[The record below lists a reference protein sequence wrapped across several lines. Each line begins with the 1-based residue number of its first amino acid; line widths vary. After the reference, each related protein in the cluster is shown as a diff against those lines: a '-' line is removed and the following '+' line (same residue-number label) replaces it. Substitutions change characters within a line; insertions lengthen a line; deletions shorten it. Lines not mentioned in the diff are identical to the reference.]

1 MPSSVVDLADTGQKS
16 NLPLPVKCP
25 DPVGKASITDF
36 EIKEIII
43 TIGRTPSAPSQ
54 TRPARRFRKQSGGHD
69 FQQVTPRRTEFK
81 SLQPLRL
88 NRESFFGCVQ
98 IQLINNDGVW
108 SDSILTKSE

>member
-1 MPSSVVDLADTGQKS
+1 MPFAAANHKSGPRREGVDNRFRSQKDKMTS
-16 NLPLPVKCP
+16 
-25 DPVGKASITDF
+25 
-36 EIKEIII
+36 
-43 TIGRTPSAPSQ
+43 GRTPNVPGQ
-54 TRPARRFRKQSGGHD
+54 ERPARRFRKQSGGHD